1 MSEVKKEN
9 KSMSKTVDQKQTKS
23 QSLSPKTAAT
33 TQAPESI
40 STSLQPE
47 VFDSYR
53 YNAISEMKEAANME
67 ETDVTKI
74 LSTVEEKQQLG
85 PVTIDINSKD
95 KTDLEIVPKLFSNVE
110 TKIYESDSNFFIPV
124 IKLWQTYASWI
135 GTYNEIGKAWMNMII
150 SWTQMSYKKFN
161 SM

>member
-53 YNAISEMKEAANME
+53 YNAMSEMKEVANME
-67 ETDVTKI
+67 ETDVT
-74 LSTVEEKQQLG
+74 
-85 PVTIDINSKD
+85 
-95 KTDLEIVPKLFSNVE
+95 

-150 SWTQMSYKKFN
+150 SWTHMSYKKFN